1 MKYEWQLAGRDG
13 PLPAGALHG
22 KNGTCEEVATGDLAD
37 SAAIPIAL
45 PQPII
50 AGEIRDPESVNHTV
64 NVDSPGVPHAALA
77 LPLGLSVL
85 DERAEASR
93 NAPTTANPVAAAV
106 APTTPV
112 ADQELPNWQM
122 ESNAETW
129 SEVRDPNTGRN
140 YYVNRHTNE
149 TSWTKPAAIAKP
161 PPRKMPPPALPQFSE
176 HIDPASG
183 RSYYVNNTTQETVW
197 QLPRGATVH
206 STRTQNPAASFSA
219 L

>member
-1 MKYEWQLAGRDG
+1 MGSSSSMPPGWQSHQDPNSGRTYYVNNNTSETSWTKPAAMNPVVA
-13 PLPAGALHG
+13 PLPPMPAGPPPWGRGQRA
-22 KNGTCEEVATGDLAD
+22 
-37 SAAIPIAL
+37 PAL
-45 PQPII
+45 PQF
-50 AGEIRDPESVNHTV
+50 
-64 NVDSPGVPHAALA
+64 
-77 LPLGLSVL
+77 
-85 DERAEASR
+85 
-93 NAPTTANPVAAAV
+93 TTANPVAAAV
-106 APTTPV
+106 ASTTPV

-161 PPRKMPPPALPQFSE
+161 PPPRAMPPPALPQFSE